1 MGSMVQSSFSASA
14 DVPKMPA
21 LQDTLISNE
30 DDKKKSNTNGTANY
44 LRFCKPVAII
54 VLFIS
59 IGLLIYV
66 LYTSYQNYG
75 TKTVAGV
82 QIQEAAQQGQQ
93 GQYMQAMPV
102 GGVMP
107 QPYGA
112 YGGKSRGKS
121 KANGP
126 LKKVLKNANK
136 VVKKAMGKMRM
147 KGGSA
152 QCGGNTCGCIVNP
165 K

>member
-1 MGSMVQSSFSASA
+1 MVQSSFSASA

-82 QIQEAAQQGQQ
+82 QIPQGQQ
-93 GQYMQAMPV
+93 MPQGPGPGVPQAMPV

-121 KANGP
+121 KANSP